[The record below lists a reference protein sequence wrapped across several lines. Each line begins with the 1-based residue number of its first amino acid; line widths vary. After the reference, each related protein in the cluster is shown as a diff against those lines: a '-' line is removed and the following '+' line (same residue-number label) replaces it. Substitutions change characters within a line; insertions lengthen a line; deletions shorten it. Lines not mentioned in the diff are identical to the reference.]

1 MTKANRTY
9 YLGKDEPEPYRP
21 CKSKRFITKVMFVCA
36 VARPRY
42 DAHKEE
48 DFNGLIG
55 IWPYATTEAAK
66 QSSKDQPKGTL
77 VTKPIAAA
85 AKKNTIR

>member
-1 MTKANRTY
+1 MGIRRVP
-9 YLGKDEPEPYRP
+9 GPYRP
-21 CKSKRFITKVMFVCA
+21 CKSKRAITKVMFVCA

-42 DAHKEE
+42 DAHKKK
-48 DFNGLIG
+48 DPNGLIG